1 MDSNLETAHQ
11 VFHNTFGDPAA
22 VLHVTAAHRPAS
34 LAHGDVLVRVTHSA
48 VHRGDLHLVTGTYA
62 GKRGQSTEG
71 PRVPGLEAVGLVVE
85 AAAAT
90 LAASGLEIGARVAF
104 FAPDAWQA
112 WRVLPAAALVPVPA
126 QIPDDI
132 AAQMLINSITAL
144 HVLRQA
150 SAVDSKAQTIIQT
163 GAASAVSKLIT
174 YFALQRG
181 MSPIRLVRSQQSAET
196 LRSVLP
202 GGTIISISEANW
214 RDQVRQQASGE
225 LALAF
230 DCVSGDMIGE
240 LSDLMADGATIMN
253 YGALDDSPAATA
265 KLMNRGQCLQGVTV
279 GHWFGATAQQ
289 QRADIGKALEVARD
303 NPELFGHTQ
312 QFDAIDLSSAIS
324 AVTASSKAGNVLIRF

>member
-1 MDSNLETAHQ
+1 MNSNLETACQ
-11 VFHNTFGDPAA
+11 VVHNTFGDPAS
-22 VLHVTAAHRPAS
+22 VLRVSAAHRPAS
-34 LAHGDVLVRVTHSA
+34 PADGEVLVRVTHSA
-48 VHRGDLHLVTGTYA
+48 IHRGDLHLVTGTYA
-62 GKRGQSTEG
+62 GKRGQSTDG
-71 PRVPGLEAVGLVVE
+71 PRVPGLEAVGVVTE
-85 AAAAT
+85 AASAT

-104 FAPDAWQA
+104 FAPDAWQS

-150 SAVDSKAQTIIQT
+150 SAVHANVQTIIQT

-174 YFALQRG
+174 HFALQRG
-181 MSPIRLVRSQQSAET
+181 ISPIRLVRSEQSADV

-202 GGTIISISEANW
+202 GGAVISISQPDW
-214 RDQVRQQASGE
+214 RDQVREHASGE

-240 LSDLMADGATIMN
+240 LSDLMADSATIMS

-265 KLMNRGQCLQGVTV
+265 KLMNRGQRLQGVTV
-279 GHWFGATAQQ
+279 GHWFGAAAKQQ
-289 QRADIGKALEVARD
+289 HADIGQALEVAR
-303 NPELFGHTQ
+303 NHPELFGHAD
-312 QFDAIDLSSAIS
+312 QFEVGDLSSAIS
-324 AVTASSKAGNVLIRF
+324 AVTAPSKSGNVLIKF